1 MKNILTWLRGPEE
14 REIELLPDQQTRFD
28 NAAWRDS
35 NSKWNYIVWLSF
47 GMYAGLALLFQ
58 GARAGSRSTVTLG
71 LIHLA
76 LFMMLVPIASIVAES
91 FDFVL
96 IVFAVFSLVVCG
108 TGVIFTFWSNP
119 KILRWK
125 ASRLQIVSAETLRET
140 GNSYESIQGQGD
152 LRADER
158 SSGPRKLD
166 F

>member
-1 MKNILTWLRGPEE
+1 MKNFLTWLRGPEE
-14 REIELLPDQQTRFD
+14 QEIELLPEQQTRFD

-35 NSKWNYIVWLSF
+35 NSKWNYIVWISF

-58 GARAGSRSTVTLG
+58 GARAGSRTTLRLG

-91 FDFVL
+91 FDFFL
-96 IVFAVFSLVVCG
+96 AVFAVFSLVVCG
-108 TGVIFTFWSNP
+108 TGVVFTLWSNP

-125 ASRLQIVSAETLRET
+125 ASKLQILTSGSMRET
-140 GNSYESIQGQGD
+140 EASFDSIQETGD
-152 LRADER
+152 LRSDGH